1 MVNLPVLQRTI
12 AHTVDYLTHYPLKL
26 KEITDPIKRLNYIVN
41 SKGEILSIRDYRGNI
56 LAQDGSYIDAL
67 ESDAYRRWKARY
79 DADLEE

>member
-1 MVNLPVLQRTI
+1 MVKLQTVSEALTLGSLINYTLREI
-12 AHTVDYLTHYPLKL
+12 A
-26 KEITDPIKRLNYIVN
+26 DPIKRLIYIVN